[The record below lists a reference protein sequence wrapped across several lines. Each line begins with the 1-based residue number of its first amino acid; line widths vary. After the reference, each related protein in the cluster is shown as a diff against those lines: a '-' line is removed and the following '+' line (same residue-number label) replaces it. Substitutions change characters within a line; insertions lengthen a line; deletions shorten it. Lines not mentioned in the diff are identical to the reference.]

1 MKHRGILGWLADF
14 FDLADPLVGSPLWAT
29 IQDILHLWSR
39 VDFWTVYDPVEWSL
53 NSIGRLLKRRGIKA
67 WSLMVI
73 DEEWVLF
80 SVRKSD
86 AARTRQILGYNGI
99 VITSP

>member
-1 MKHRGILGWLADF
+1 MNLRRMFGWLADF
-14 FDLADPLVGSPLWAT
+14 LDLADPRLGSPLWAWL
-29 IQDILHLWSR
+29 QDILHPWSR
-39 VDFWTVYDPVEWSL
+39 VDFWTIYDPVEWSL

-80 SVRKSD
+80 SVRRAD
-86 AARTRQILGYNGI
+86 AARTRQILEYNGI
-99 VITSP
+99 GIASP